1 MRIPPWLFVFG
12 MVVFVGVTGIA
23 AVLSFAVARQIAIDT
38 ASILDTSAI
47 DFSAPLPTTTPVIVP
62 TQVVVAGSTPLPAT
76 PIPEPLHLTHSPI
89 CPPGRIPA
97 ASISC

>member
-38 ASILDTSAI
+38 ASILDLPPFWIPVPSTSAPRCPPPRR
-47 DFSAPLPTTTPVIVP
+47 SSYRLRSWLQGQRRYRQHPSRLA
-62 TQVVVAGSTPLPAT
+62 Q
-76 PIPEPLHLTHSPI
+76 PLHLTHSDT
-89 CPPGRIPA
+89 
-97 ASISC
+97 